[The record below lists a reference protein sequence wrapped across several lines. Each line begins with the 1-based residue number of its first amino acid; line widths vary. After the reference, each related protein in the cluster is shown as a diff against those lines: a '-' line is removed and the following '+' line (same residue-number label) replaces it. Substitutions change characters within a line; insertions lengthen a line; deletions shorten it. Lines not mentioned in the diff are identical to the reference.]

1 MNIGKK
7 IKKYRKEAGLTQKQ
21 LAEKIGRKEITIRK
35 YESGEREPRIS
46 IINDICEALN
56 LPIDEFGEELF
67 EIKRRGEERLE
78 EIRQQPFNSFNEY
91 ESNPVKKSMTQYKLI
106 NDLLLVYGYKIEYYN
121 TGGSIG
127 KLATKEDIKKV
138 EERAEEYAEAMSN
151 NIIPSAK
158 VINLKTKEEFEI
170 MLKDITN
177 LFDNCENFFAFE
189 MFKLQNRNDK

>member
-1 MNIGKK
+1 MNIGEK

-21 LAEKIGRKEITIRK
+21 LAERIGRKEITIRK

-67 EIKRRGEERLE
+67 EIKKIKNGRLE
-78 EIRQQPFNSFNEY
+78 ELKQKTFNTFNEY
-91 ESNPVKKSMTQYKLI
+91 ESDPLKKSMTQYKLI
-106 NDLLLVYGYKIEYYN
+106 NDLLLIYGYKIEYYN
-121 TGGSIG
+121 AGGS
-127 KLATKEDIKKV
+127 T
-138 EERAEEYAEAMSN
+138 EEQAEECAESMNN

-170 MLKDITN
+170 MSKDITN
-177 LFDNCENFFAFE
+177 LFDNCANFFAFE
-189 MFKLQNRNDK
+189 MFKLQNRSDK